1 MMTALTGVR
10 SGVNDD
16 GGGANG
22 VSGGVSDRPEAGDAK
37 AAITGAGSS
46 KRRRMESGSRI
57 GYVIDA
63 EMATT
68 DYTVLWRR

>member
-22 VSGGVSDRPEAGDAK
+22 VSGGVSSRPEAGDAE
-37 AAITGAGSS
+37 ATITGAGSNE
-46 KRRRMESGSRI
+46 R
-57 GYVIDA
+57 
-63 EMATT
+63 
-68 DYTVLWRR
+68 